1 MLKYKISN
9 ATKIQ
14 MISLSSCGSK
24 ALGWTCDLDERFIKR
39 NKDSD
44 DIIIFHVVQKL

>member
-1 MLKYKISN
+1 
-9 ATKIQ
+9 